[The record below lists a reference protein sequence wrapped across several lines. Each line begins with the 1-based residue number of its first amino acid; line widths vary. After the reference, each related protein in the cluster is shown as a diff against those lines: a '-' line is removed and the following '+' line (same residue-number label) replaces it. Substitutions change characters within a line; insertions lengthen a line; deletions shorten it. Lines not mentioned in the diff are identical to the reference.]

1 MLKKVTL
8 IFAVVIMTAT
18 LSLAQWVNQ
27 GSWPANSPQP
37 KGQNHALAVD
47 PDGKVWVGWWGPKA
61 KFGVAPG
68 DTLKKSVYLIFV
80 FKPDGTQASFS
91 PIWRLDGP
99 GFQDTLLTTNRGFRT
114 NVDGNILMVTG
125 SNPTPNYMYLIDYK
139 TGKALKRVQLKWTP
153 AAPAVAKTSKVIFVA
168 PVVGS
173 PTNPIEMY
181 DQNFTLIGNALDKT
195 TSFSRS
201 FEVSE
206 DGNTIYWAGYT
217 LGKVLVYNR
226 ADEFSSFTLKDSIMA
241 GARAESFTWHP
252 VKKEQLWIS
261 GGSNNDKPNPPFT
274 MGTWYAYD
282 VKQKKVV
289 DSLKWKFADPAKPDE
304 RPRALGFSPDGK
316 IAYLGSFGSANSDL
330 VQKVVFGG
338 SAVEKLDEIP
348 VGYELSQNY
357 PNPFNPTTNIKFSL
371 PKEGFVTLRVYNSI
385 GQEVATLVNDFK
397 SAGSYQVDF
406 NASNLSSGVYVY
418 TLSVGNYKI
427 SKKMM
432 LMK

>member
-1 MLKKVTL
+1 MLKKATL
-8 IFAVVIMTAT
+8 IIAVLMLTAT
-18 LSLAQWVNQ
+18 FTMAQWANQ
-27 GSWPANSPQP
+27 GAWPANSPQP

-80 FKPDGTQASFS
+80 FNPDGTQASFS
-91 PIWRLDGP
+91 PIWRLEGP
-99 GFQDTLLTTNRGFRT
+99 NFTDTLLTTNRGMRT

-125 SNPTPNYMYLIDYK
+125 SSPTPNYMYSIDYK
-139 TGKALKRVQLKWTP
+139 TGKAVKRVQLKYTP
-153 AAPAVAKTSKVIFVA
+153 AAPAVSKDSKVIFVA
-168 PVVGS
+168 PVVGG
-173 PTNPIEMY
+173 PTAPIEMY
-181 DQNFTLIGNALDKT
+181 DQNFNFIGNALDKT

-201 FEVSE
+201 FEVSA

-217 LGKVLVYNR
+217 LGKVYIFNR
-226 ADEFSSFTLKDSIMA
+226 ADEFSSFTLKDSIMQ

-261 GGSNNDKPNPPFT
+261 GGSNNDKPSPPFT

-282 VKQKKVV
+282 VNQKKIV

-304 RPRALGFSPDGK
+304 RPRALDFSPDGK
-316 IAYLGSFGSANSDL
+316 IAYLGSFGTSTSDL

-338 SAVEKLDEIP
+338 SAIEKLDEIP
-348 VGYELSQNY
+348 TGFELSQNY
-357 PNPFNPTTNIKFSL
+357 PNPFNPTTNIKFSI
-371 PKEGFVTLRVYNSI
+371 PKDGFVSLKVYNSL
-385 GQEVATLVNDFK
+385 GQEVATLVNEIK
-397 SAGSYQVDF
+397 NAGIYQVDF
-406 NASNLSSGVYVY
+406 DASNLSSGVYVY
-418 TLSVGNYKI
+418 TLQSGNNQL
-427 SKKMM
+427 SKKML